1 MIADAP
7 LRVVVVDDHPVVR
20 AGLRSMLT
28 CDGIAL
34 VGEAASGQ
42 DALRLAREQNPDV
55 VLLDMQLPD
64 IAGVDVLREIKRM
77 ATHIAVLVLSM
88 HDDPALVRR
97 AMEAGAAGYV
107 LKGVTRRDLLGK
119 LRAVGGVA
127 GATDASPAGEP
138 SEFTRIE
145 RRVLALMAAGRTN
158 GEVGEEMRWSIAT
171 TKRYVQRI
179 MEKLEATDRTQAVAS
194 ALRQGLID

>member
-1 MIADAP
+1 MIDGAS

-42 DALRLAREQNPDV
+42 DGLRLAQAQNPDV

-64 IAGVDVLREIKRM
+64 ISGVEVLREIKRT
-77 ATHIAVLVLSM
+77 AAHIAVLVLSM

-119 LRAVGGVA
+119 LRAVAGVA
-127 GATDASPAGEP
+127 GAADASPAGEP

-158 GEVGEEMRWSIAT
+158 GEVAEDMRWSIAT
-171 TKRYVQRI
+171 AKRYVQRI

-194 ALRQGLID
+194 ALRLGLID

>member
-1 MIADAP
+1 VIDGAS

-42 DALRLAREQNPDV
+42 DGLRLAQAQNPDV

-64 IAGVDVLREIKRM
+64 ISGVEVLREIKRT
-77 ATHIAVLVLSM
+77 AAHIAVLVLSM

-119 LRAVGGVA
+119 LRAVAGVA
-127 GATDASPAGEP
+127 GAADASPAGEP

-158 GEVGEEMRWSIAT
+158 GEVAEDMRWSIAT
-171 TKRYVQRI
+171 AKRYVQRI

-194 ALRQGLID
+194 ALRLGLID

>member
-1 MIADAP
+1 MIAGAP

-28 CDGIAL
+28 CDGIAM
-34 VGEAASGQ
+34 VGEAASGH
-42 DALRLAREQNPDV
+42 DALRLAREQHPDV

-64 IAGVDVLREIKRM
+64 IAGVDVLREIKRT
-77 ATHIAVLVLSM
+77 AAHIAVLVLSM

-97 AMEAGAAGYV
+97 AMEAGAADYV
-107 LKGVTRRDLLGK
+107 LKGITRRDLLGK
-119 LRAVGGVA
+119 LRAVA
-127 GATDASPAGEP
+127 GIADPTLAVEP
-138 SEFTRIE
+138 SELTRIE

-194 ALRQGLID
+194 ALRRGLID